1 MLGENYGQTG
11 FCSKMEELT
20 DAMCYFCDFFGENK
34 WEAKGTY
41 CSNYRLCKGDPLSP
55 YLFLLCG
62 EGLSALIKSVVATS
76 QMGGLAVCRN
86 GPKLT
91 HLFFVDD
98 SLIFC
103 RATIEECDALQ
114 RVLQVF

>member
-1 MLGENYGQTG
+1 MDKL
-11 FCSKMEELT
+11 
-20 DAMCYFCDFFGENK
+20 DFLAK
-34 WEAKGTY
+34 WRNLLMQCVTSVTY
-41 CSNYRLCKGDPLSP
+41 SVRINGKPRGHIAPTIGLCKGDPLSP
-55 YLFLLCG
+55 YLFLLCV
-62 EGLSALIKSVVATS
+62 EGLSTLIKSVVATS

-91 HLFFVDD
+91 HLFFADD